1 MPVDISMER
10 LSETFIPLESSESS
24 EPFDPLEINDGQP
37 LDAKLRIMALLSELE
52 KEMEEKFD
60 RKKNNN
66 KVNATAS
73 ILRTAP
79 YIFEGDIILQPKQ
92 ALEVVEM
99 GKRRQK
105 RKLHANTVLLWKL
118 PIWFTFHPDEYNKM
132 EENSILKSISTL
144 EELTC
149 IKFKKI
155 DYHLLLNKTYQLEN
169 QNNVTINFTKD
180 MGCWSYI
187 GRRESHNGVQA
198 LSAAPNCMVA
208 FAAVQGGGTYVQP
221 TLIARDVRLQRALGQ
236 RQEFSFYDA
245 KLANLAYCRD
255 VCDPTLLAKPC
266 LHDGYQDPKNCSRCR
281 CADGLGGDYCEEVQ
295 LHPHSA
301 AKSGE
306 IFVSDKPVKI
316 SAYATSDYRKGT
328 KLSWLFKTE
337 QNKQIKLKF
346 KGDFMMYY
354 NCTDDPNVKCRDY
367 VETRYYHNLA
377 NPGARFCC
385 FNKND
390 KATPILSEGNQ
401 MLVLMR
407 AFGDGKRGFEAEIVS
422 EYCGGFGPNSEQS
435 KTYMPCSRL
444 VNEPCEQMWEQ
455 EEEVAIVKKSRPAL
469 CPRSEY
475 YCADN
480 FYFDGQLCVGKT
492 TTFTQ
497 SSSSSIHSVTAS
509 NNPQSSTSS
518 ILNDAVGWTS
528 WSSWSACSATC
539 GGCGVQT
546 RERTC
551 EDPQLCGGKTYA
563 SEVKACGQEPCDK
576 DKISNKCTRVVEK
589 KQLCSPLSMDIC
601 TTTYTETYDCFGTCC
616 ANYKIEEDKY
626 LLPSYTQATHVPIEL
641 EKSNNIKVDKPI
653 GVHDDDA
660 HLYKA
665 VHVKKKEMFRCLETK
680 KLIPFSWLND
690 NYCDC
695 EDSSDEPGTAACPRG
710 RFYCTSQLPNQ
721 KAVSLPSSR
730 VNDGICDCCDG
741 SDEWSGEAPPQ
752 WMRHKEVNPGFEVIR
767 GASFR
772 QGVWGLPLGSLWV
785 QDKALVGSQF
795 VKPVE
800 PPGFYRF
807 CSVKM
812 KSSY

>member
-1 MPVDISMER
+1 MRTCNGMPVDISMER
-10 LSETFIPLESSESS
+10 LSETFIPLESSETS

-37 LDAKLRIMALLSELE
+37 LAAKLRIMALLSELE

-60 RKKNNN
+60 RKKNNT

-73 ILRTAP
+73 TLRTAP

-198 LSAAPNCMVA
+198 LSAAPNCMVNEGSLLHELGHVIGFWHEQSRPDRDSHVNVDKNAIEEGRLYNFYKSSWQYVDTKNVSYDVSSIMHYSATA

-295 LHPHSA
+295 LHPQSA

-337 QNKQIKLKF
+337 PNKQIKLKF

-390 KATPILSEGNQ
+390 KASPILSEGNQ

-422 EYCGGFGPNSEQS
+422 EYCGGFGPNSEQT

-444 VNEPCEQMWEQ
+444 VNEPCEQVWEQ
-455 EEEVAIVKKSRPAL
+455 EEEVACKTWYTWAPDCKTETIVKKSRPAL

-492 TTFTQ
+492 TTFTSSP
-497 SSSSSIHSVTAS
+497 SSSMHSVTAN

-551 EDPQLCGGKTYA
+551 EDPQLCGGKTHE

-616 ANYKIEEDKY
+616 ANYKIEEDKC
-626 LLPSYTQATHVPIEL
+626 VPI
-641 EKSNNIKVDKPI
+641 
-653 GVHDDDA
+653 
-660 HLYKA
+660 
-665 VHVKKKEMFRCLETK
+665 TK
-680 KLIPFSWLND
+680 
-690 NYCDC
+690 
-695 EDSSDEPGTAACPRG
+695 R
-710 RFYCTSQLPNQ
+710 
-721 KAVSLPSSR
+721 
-730 VNDGICDCCDG
+730 
-741 SDEWSGEAPPQ
+741 
-752 WMRHKEVNPGFEVIR
+752 
-767 GASFR
+767 
-772 QGVWGLPLGSLWV
+772 
-785 QDKALVGSQF
+785 
-795 VKPVE
+795 
-800 PPGFYRF
+800 
-807 CSVKM
+807 
-812 KSSY
+812 